1 MSLDLSNLTKGQTR
15 KLNALRKSLGNEI
28 ADDAFA
34 KWMKTQTKEETI
46 QIDPVAEKIKVA
58 LSSLVHD
65 KAFRL
70 GSKGYNIKRSKGKGA
85 FGFTVSK
92 VE

>member
-1 MSLDLSNLTKGQTR
+1 MSLDLSTLTKGQTR

-28 ADDAFA
+28 ADAAFA
-34 KWMKTQTKEETI
+34 KWMKTQTKEETF
-46 QIDPVAEKIKVA
+46 QVDPVAEKIKAA
-58 LSSLVHD
+58 LSSLEHD

-85 FGFTVSK
+85 SGFTVSK

>member
-1 MSLDLSNLTKGQTR
+1 MLNKGQTR

-28 ADDAFA
+28 ADNAFA
-34 KWMKTQTKEETI
+34 KWMKTQIKENTV

-65 KAFRL
+65 NAFRL
-70 GSKGYNIKRSKGKGA
+70 GSKGYIIKRSKGKGA
-85 FGFTVSK
+85 SGFVVSK